1 MIMSELDVKYTV
13 WVGGTEVNDYL
24 LTYEQA
30 KELADSFKDE
40 GYDDV
45 HVQTLM
51 SSYSVS
57 GKKTYV

>member
-1 MIMSELDVKYTV
+1 MSELDIKYTV

-24 LTYEQA
+24 LGYEQA